1 MRIGEVAAASGVTTK
16 ALRFYEERGLLPQA
30 DRATNGY
37 RDYPED
43 TIVRLEFIRRSQVAG
58 LTLAEILDILQIRD
72 AGTAPC
78 GHVRDQLAEH
88 LTNLDRHIAELTRCH
103 SCSVL
108 SQYARRGAAA
118 FTAQT
123 TSARG
128 CDIGR

>member
-58 LTLAEILDILQIRD
+58 LTLAEILDILQSRD

-88 LTNLDRHIAELTRCH
+88 LTNLDRHIAELTALRETVAGLH
-103 SCSVL
+103 
-108 SQYARRGAAA
+108 GTAAA
-118 FTAQT
+118 GDPAQCNAEVIC
-123 TSARG
+123 SYL
-128 CDIGR
+128 

>member
-78 GHVRDQLAEH
+78 GHVRD
-88 LTNLDRHIAELTRCH
+88 
-103 SCSVL
+103 
-108 SQYARRGAAA
+108 
-118 FTAQT
+118 
-123 TSARG
+123 
-128 CDIGR
+128 

>member
-88 LTNLDRHIAELTRCH
+88 LTNLDRHIAELTALRETVAGLH
-103 SCSVL
+103 L
-108 SQYARRGAAA
+108 SL
-118 FTAQT
+118 
-123 TSARG
+123 
-128 CDIGR
+128 IHI